1 MAVQSTNEI
10 NGVQNDD
17 DDAGCSGVDTLRD
30 NEGID
35 SDITDGTGANS
46 DTCETS
52 GTAPDIAA
60 GVHENPVQP
69 INQKYPVTYFGNKPR
84 SFSSSWFTNN
94 SWLKRIKTRLRS
106 TMTEERLSDLAFLS
120 IEREVVREL
129 NYEDIINEF
138 ASTDKNRRILLV

>member
-30 NEGID
+30 NEGKD
-35 SDITDGTGANS
+35 SDITGANS

-69 INQKYPVTYFGNKPR
+69 INPVTYFGNKPR
-84 SFSSSWFTNN
+84 SFSSSWFTG
-94 SWLKRIKTRLRS
+94 
-106 TMTEERLSDLAFLS
+106 
-120 IEREVVREL
+120 
-129 NYEDIINEF
+129 
-138 ASTDKNRRILLV
+138 